1 MREHFYLLE
10 NQKLRKV
17 DVNIKTLIEQHS
29 QQATNSI
36 PDWMI
41 GCFKRRSISFASGET
56 DIDTHV
62 FWLQGRNLTI
72 DLRLPIESEMVANQ
86 SWEQCPAEALYQLA
100 NYEGWSA
107 ESTWEGN
114 QLSWSGGTSFQIHN
128 RWPEPAILSRVGDC
142 MIEASPFESY
152 IEDWR
157 IKSRELGALL
167 SLELISEENL
177 TTGELRH
184 QGGALI
190 INGDWAGLVL
200 GRSSELELD
209 KHTQLRDHVKQGSA
223 DIPFLKQVFNFE
235 TSVAKGNLTE
245 GFNINFS
252 TMPTRVG
259 ESLFELD
266 GFEFDEENNEVLQFF
281 KEGVQQI
288 KRRFSIDTIE
298 AEFAYS
304 GTTEWHEKSK
314 KWFDTEQE
322 TIGRYLQK
330 LT

>member
-1 MREHFYLLE
+1 M
-10 NQKLRKV
+10 
-17 DVNIKTLIEQHS
+17 NIKELIERYGKKS
-29 QQATNSI
+29 ANSV

-72 DLRLPIESEMVANQ
+72 DLRLPIESEMVVKEP
-86 SWEQCPAEALYQLA
+86 WEKCSSEELYQLA

-107 ESTWEGN
+107 DSTWNNE
-114 QLSWSGGTSFQIHN
+114 QLSWSGGTGFQVHN

-142 MIEASPFESY
+142 MIEASPYGSY

-157 IKSRELGALL
+157 ITSREAGVLL
-167 SLELISEENL
+167 SLELINEENV

-190 INGDWAGLVL
+190 INENWAGLVL
-200 GRSSELELD
+200 GRVNEIVTD
-209 KHTQLRDHVKQGSA
+209 KGDTQLRDKIKREHQN
-223 DIPFLKQVFNFE
+223 IPFLKQVFNFE
-235 TSVAKGNLTE
+235 TSVAKGSLDQ
-245 GFNINFS
+245 GFKIEFS
-252 TMPTRVG
+252 TKPKRVG
-259 ESLFELD
+259 ELIFELD

-281 KEGVQQI
+281 EEGNQRI

-304 GTTEWHEKSK
+304 GQTQWHGKAKE
-314 KWFDTEQE
+314 WFDAEQE
-322 TIGRYLQK
+322 TVGRYLKK